1 MGDGGKF
8 IKKGEMKKIN
18 IRNSLI
24 IIFMVTIIG
33 CDQISKIIVREKL
46 NYHENISVI
55 DHFITLNK
63 VENTGAFLGFGDSL
77 PRLIYVIL
85 MIILP
90 LIFLGYALFYVLK
103 SKNLSRMSTLGIS
116 FIIAGGVGN
125 IIDRILFGSVTDFLH
140 FNFVIFQ
147 TGIVNMADI
156 SVTTGFFI
164 ILYELL
170 INKGKIDFK
179 IFEK

>member
-1 MGDGGKF
+1 M
-8 IKKGEMKKIN
+8 IKVNTN
-18 IRNSLI
+18 IRNLLI
-24 IIFMVTIIG
+24 FTFLVFNVG

-46 NYHENISVI
+46 NYHENRSVI

-77 PRLIYVIL
+77 PRLFYVVL
-85 MIILP
+85 MIALP

-103 SKNLSRMSTLGIS
+103 SKNLSRLSILGIS

-125 IIDRILFGSVTDFLH
+125 IIDRIIFGSVTDFMH

-170 INKGKIDFK
+170 INKRKIDFK
-179 IFEK
+179 LSGK

>member
-1 MGDGGKF
+1 MEV
-8 IKKGEMKKIN
+8 KKN
-18 IRNSLI
+18 IRNLLI
-24 IIFMVTIIG
+24 IVFLISNVG
-33 CDQISKIIVREKL
+33 CDQITKSIARQKL
-46 NYHENISVI
+46 VYHENIQVI

-77 PRLIYVIL
+77 PHLFFIIL

-90 LIFLGYALFYVLK
+90 LLFLGYALFYVMK
-103 SKNLSRMSTLGIS
+103 SKSLSKLSILGIL
-116 FIIAGGVGN
+116 FIIAGGIGN

-140 FNFVIFQ
+140 FNFIIFQ
-147 TGIVNMADI
+147 TGIVNMADV

-170 INKGKIDFK
+170 INKRKIDFK
-179 IFEK
+179 LSEK

>member
-1 MGDGGKF
+1 
-8 IKKGEMKKIN
+8 MKLKIST
-18 IRNSLI
+18 RNLLI
-24 IIFMVTIIG
+24 SILLVTIIG
-33 CDQISKIIVREKL
+33 FDQLSKSIVRQKL
-46 NYHENISVI
+46 NFHENRNVI

-77 PRLIYVIL
+77 PRLLFVIL
-85 MIILP
+85 MIVLP
-90 LIFLGYALFYVLK
+90 LIFLGYVLFYLLK
-103 SKNLSRMSTLGIS
+103 SKTLSSLSSLGIG

-164 ILYELL
+164 ILYELI
-170 INKGKIDFK
+170 INRRKIDFK
-179 IFEK
+179 IAEK

>member
-1 MGDGGKF
+1 MVL
-8 IKKGEMKKIN
+8 KKN
-18 IRNSLI
+18 FRNLLI
-24 IIFMVTIIG
+24 IILLALNIG
-33 CDQISKIIVREKL
+33 CDQISKSIVRQKL
-46 NYHENISVI
+46 NYHENVKVI

-77 PRLIYVIL
+77 PRVVYQIFMIVLPFFLLVYALIYI
-85 MIILP
+85 
-90 LIFLGYALFYVLK
+90 LK
-103 SKNLSRMSTLGIS
+103 SKNLSKLSILGID
-116 FIIAGGVGN
+116 FIIAGGIGN

-164 ILYELL
+164 MIYEIF
-170 INKGKIDFK
+170 INRQKIDFK
-179 IFEK
+179 ISKN

>member
-1 MGDGGKF
+1 MEL
-8 IKKGEMKKIN
+8 KKN
-18 IRNSLI
+18 IRNLLI
-24 IIFMVTIIG
+24 LIMLAVVIMF
-33 CDQISKIIVREKL
+33 DQISKIIVRQQL
-46 NYHENISVI
+46 NYHENIKVI

-77 PRLIYVIL
+77 PKVFYIIL
-85 MIILP
+85 MIVLP
-90 LIFLGYALFYVLK
+90 LIFLGYALFYLLR
-103 SKNLSRMSTLGIS
+103 SKNLSIISTLGIS

-147 TGIVNMADI
+147 TGIVNLADI

-164 ILYELL
+164 MIYEIF
-170 INKGKIDFK
+170 INRQKIDFK
-179 IFEK
+179 ISKN